1 MLRIRRYRVF
11 LVFAVFVIGV
21 LYHFTSVRD
30 WQDATA
36 SSVESLKHFS
46 GQGQSPA
53 PAAPDTKGDTK
64 GDTEGHDPMIVK
76 IEPTTSTK
84 TPDSTSLAPKTD
96 KPQQGLTSAI
106 VPAITAAGAKQGTAS
121 PRVTTTPG
129 IEGVEKLT
137 DDPGYQDGKYG
148 LGGQGAKEVPL
159 PLTNKPPLHWSR
171 MPDHF
176 PVPSDKFIPLP
187 TGAPVAIPKIQHA
200 FTKES
205 AEQKTDREDKLKAIK
220 EAFRHSYQG
229 YKDHAWLSDELMPV
243 TGGKKNLFGSWGATL
258 VDALDS
264 LWIMGMN
271 EEFTAAVTAVR
282 DIDFT
287 TTPRKDIPLF
297 ETTIRYLGG
306 LIAAY
311 DISDGQYKVLLE
323 KAVELADV
331 LMGAFDTPNRMPITY
346 YHWAP

>member
-11 LVFAVFVIGV
+11 IVFAVFTLGV

-53 PAAPDTKGDTK
+53 PGAPDTNGD
-64 GDTEGHDPMIVK
+64 DLPIVK
-76 IEPTTSTK
+76 ITLTTSAK
-84 TPDSTSLAPKTD
+84 SSESTSTGTKSD
-96 KPQQGLTSAI
+96 KLQQELTSAT
-106 VPAITAAGAKQGTAS
+106 VPAITSPGTKQETAKKDRTDS
-121 PRVTTTPG
+121 PRATITAG
-129 IEGVEKLT
+129 IDNVEKLT
-137 DDPGYQDGKYG
+137 DNPGYHDGTFG
-148 LGGQGAKEVPL
+148 LGGQGGKEAPL
-159 PLTNKPPLHWSR
+159 PLSNVPLLHWSR

-176 PVPSDKFIPLP
+176 PVPSDQVIALP

-200 FTKES
+200 FSKES
-205 AEQKTDREDKLKAIK
+205 TEQEADRLDKLKMIK
-220 EAFRHSYQG
+220 EAFRHSYHG
-229 YKDHAWLSDELMPV
+229 YKEHAWLKDEVMPV
-243 TGGKKNLFGSWGATL
+243 SGGFKNPFCSWAASL

-264 LWIMGMN
+264 LWIMGME
-271 EEFTAAVTAVR
+271 EEFTNAVHAVQ

-287 TTPRKDIPLF
+287 TTSRKDIPLF

-306 LIAAY
+306 LLGAY
-311 DISDGQYKVLLE
+311 DISGEKYTVLKD

-346 YHWAP
+346 YFWAP